1 MAFSPCRSAA
11 LSFRCLL
18 AASIWTTGLF
28 YLSYLFGALTEQWLG
43 WWRWPAILLAF
54 LLPLYAVQKLVRA
67 KTPKPAARPSGRLA
81 PLDAACM
88 AFIQHLDF
96 VQRRPQHRDKIG
108 QMRFA
113 EG

>member
-1 MAFSPCRSAA
+1 MPFGRFVISV
-11 LSFRCLL
+11 LL

-67 KTPKPAARPSGRLA
+67 KTPEAGGGA
-81 PLDAACM
+81 
-88 AFIQHLDF
+88 
-96 VQRRPQHRDKIG
+96 
-108 QMRFA
+108 
-113 EG
+113 